1 MKEHNVKI
9 LMAGDVMG
17 SPGRT
22 VFARVAG
29 EMKRSG
35 TADFVVVNAE
45 NAAAGKGI
53 TAKIAAD
60 LFDAGADVI
69 TLGDHAW
76 DQKDTEKLLEQDAR
90 VIRPANFPPE
100 CPGRGLVTVDSP
112 KGKVTVI
119 NLIGRVF
126 VRNHDD
132 SPFRVADALL
142 KKEPGLGKVIL
153 VDFHAEATSEKNA
166 IGRYLDGRVT
176 VVAGTH
182 THVQTADEQILPGGT
197 AYITDLGMCG
207 PTNSIIG
214 CDTETILKVFLA
226 GMKHRFEVSA
236 DTASAMLNGALIDV
250 DEHTGKVRSIK
261 RVRE

>member
-1 MKEHNVKI
+1 
-9 LMAGDVMG
+9 MAGDIMG

-29 EMKRSG
+29 EMKRTG
-35 TADFVVVNAE
+35 KADFVVANAE
-45 NAAAGKGI
+45 NAAAGKGL
-53 TAKIAAD
+53 TAKIAAE
-60 LFDAGADVI
+60 LFDAGADVL
-69 TLGDHAW
+69 TMGDHSW
-76 DQKDTEKLLEQDAR
+76 DQKDIDKLLEQEPR
-90 VIRPANFPPE
+90 VLRPANFPPG

-112 KGKVTVI
+112 MGRVTVV

-126 VRNHDD
+126 VRTHDD
-132 SPFRVADALL
+132 CPFRTADALL
-142 KKEPGLGKVIL
+142 KKEPNLGKVIL

-166 IGRYLDGRVT
+166 LGRYLDGRVT
-176 VVAGTH
+176 AVAGTH

-236 DTASAMLNGALIDV
+236 DSASAMLNGALIEV
-250 DEHTGKVRSIK
+250 DECTGKAKSIK

>member
-1 MKEHNVKI
+1 
-9 LMAGDVMG
+9 MAGDVMG
-17 SPGRT
+17 APGRT

-35 TADFVVVNAE
+35 KVDFVVVNGE

-53 TAKIAAD
+53 TARIAAD
-60 LFDAGADVI
+60 ILAAGADVI
-69 TLGDHAW
+69 TLGDHTW
-76 DQKDTEKLLEQDAR
+76 DQRDMEQLLDQESR
-90 VIRPANFPPE
+90 VLRPANFPPA

-112 KGKVTVI
+112 MGRVTVI

-132 SPFRVADALL
+132 CPFRTVDAML
-142 KKEPGLGKVIL
+142 KRESDLARVIL
-153 VDFHAEATSEKNA
+153 VDMHAEATSEKNA
-166 IGRYLDGRVT
+166 MGRHLDGRVSA
-176 VVAGTH
+176 VAGTH
-182 THVQTADEQILPGGT
+182 THVQTADEQVLPGGT

-214 CDTETILKVFLA
+214 CDTKTILKVFIS
-226 GMKHRFEVSA
+226 GMKHKFEVSDDA
-236 DTASAMLNGALIDV
+236 GSAVLTGALIDV
-250 DEHTGKVRSIK
+250 DETTGRARSIK

>member
-1 MKEHNVKI
+1 MKI

-17 SPGRT
+17 SSGRT

-29 EMKRSG
+29 EMKRAG
-35 TADFVVVNAE
+35 QVDFVVVNAE

-53 TAKIAAD
+53 TARIAAD
-60 LFDAGADVI
+60 LLDAGADVI
-69 TLGDHAW
+69 TLGDHTW
-76 DQKDTEKLLEQDAR
+76 DQKDTEKLLEQEDR
-90 VIRPANFPPE
+90 VLRPANFPPA
-100 CPGRGLVTVDSP
+100 CPGRGLVTVDTP
-112 KGKVTVI
+112 MGKVTVI

-126 VRNHDD
+126 VRNYDD
-132 SPFRVADALL
+132 CPFRTVDSLL

-153 VDFHAEATSEKNA
+153 VDMHAEATSEKNA
-166 IGRYLDGRVT
+166 MGRYLDGRVS

-214 CDTETILKVFLA
+214 CDTATILKVFIG
-226 GMKHRFEVSA
+226 GMKHKFDVSE
-236 DTASAMLNGALIDV
+236 DSSSAVMHGALIEV
-250 DEHTGKVRSIK
+250 DETTGKAKSIK